1 MTVTGGGGRG
11 GGGGAAA
18 AAAGR
23 GAVIAGGIASA
34 MRGGSGRAGAAGST
48 AGNDTAAVGEGL
60 SGGWACAA
68 GGGTCSCGTGGGTCC
83 CGPGVLLLL
92 GWPLLLLRSRR
103 DAEWGRELAPDK
115 DDAAAWAE
123 SLFPAAKSK
132 SKLAAESPMGPEG
145 SAAGPDDP
153 AAASWMC
160 I

>member
-1 MTVTGGGGRG
+1 M
-11 GGGGAAA
+11 
-18 AAAGR
+18 
-23 GAVIAGGIASA
+23 
-34 MRGGSGRAGAAGST
+34 
-48 AGNDTAAVGEGL
+48 
-60 SGGWACAA
+60 
-68 GGGTCSCGTGGGTCC
+68 
-83 CGPGVLLLL
+83 LLLL

-103 DAEWGRELAPDK
+103 DAECGREPALDE